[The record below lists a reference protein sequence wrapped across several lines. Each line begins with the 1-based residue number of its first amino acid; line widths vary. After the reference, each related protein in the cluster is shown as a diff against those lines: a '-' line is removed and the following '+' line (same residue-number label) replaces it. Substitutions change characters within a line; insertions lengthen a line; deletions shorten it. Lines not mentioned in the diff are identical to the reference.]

1 MNAVQQVSSDLPE
14 QALPEH
20 AQPQRQI
27 ATQAAPQR
35 LAQVDALRG
44 FALFG
49 ILVVNIGV
57 FASPFYTGGIHDP
70 AFSRPLD
77 HAVGWLVAWLFE
89 TKFYLLF
96 SFLFGYS
103 FTLQMTAA
111 ERSGAAF
118 TPRFLRRL
126 LGLAA
131 LGLAHA
137 LLFYQGD
144 ILLTYALLGLVLMAC
159 RAMDPGRALR
169 RALWLIALVSLA
181 WAVLGGLSLLDPAG
195 TEALSRAATEVAVA
209 DAYAA
214 IDAYRGTVA
223 TTIARHWHELTTT
236 IWATVVLV
244 QGPFVFAMFLV
255 GYALGR
261 RQALADPWRQSRALW
276 LLCALGALP
285 GLAGSAA
292 YATTALEATPR
303 VWETLGLAVDLFTA
317 PLLSMSY
324 AAALLLAMRTRPGA
338 GLARWLAPAGRMA
351 LTNYLM
357 QSVVCAW
364 LFTAWGLRLSGS
376 VSPGTALLIAV
387 TIFLVQL
394 PLSAWWLRRHAYGPV
409 EWFLRA
415 LTIAAWPAWRRV
427 PADRAAGS

>member
-1 MNAVQQVSSDLPE
+1 MRSVQQVQPDLPLD
-14 QALPEH
+14 ALP
-20 AQPQRQI
+20 AQGQPQRQP
-27 ATQAAPQR
+27 ASPGAPQR

-57 FASPFYTGGIHDP
+57 FASPFYGSGIADP
-70 AFSRPLD
+70 GFSRLQD
-77 HAVGWLVAWLFE
+77 LVVGWLTAWLFE

-103 FTLQMTAA
+103 FTLQMAAA

-118 TPRFLRRL
+118 APRYLRRL
-126 LGLAA
+126 AGLAV

-144 ILLTYALLGLVLMAC
+144 ILLTYAVLGGALMLC
-159 RAMDPGRALR
+159 RNMDAGRALR
-169 RALWLIALVSLA
+169 IALSLMVLVSLA
-181 WAVLGGLSLLDPAG
+181 WAALGLLGLLDPPSPEELGQYAV
-195 TEALSRAATEVAVA
+195 EAQ
-209 DAYAA
+209 AA
-214 IDAYRGTVA
+214 IGAYRGTIA
-223 TTIARHWHELTTT
+223 TTIAQHWYELTTR
-236 IWATVVLV
+236 IWGVIVMV
-244 QGPFVFAMFLV
+244 QGPFVFAMFLA

-261 RQALADPWRQSRALW
+261 HQALADPWRQPRVLW
-276 LLCALGALP
+276 LLCALGVLP

-292 YATTALEATPR
+292 YATSSLATVSR
-303 VWETLGLAVDLFTA
+303 IWELSGLALDLLTA

-364 LFTAWGLRLSGS
+364 IFTAWGLRLSGS
-376 VSPGTALLIAV
+376 VSPGMAFLIAV

-415 LTIAAWPAWRRV
+415 LTIGAWPAWRRA
-427 PADRAAGS
+427 PAQRDTGG